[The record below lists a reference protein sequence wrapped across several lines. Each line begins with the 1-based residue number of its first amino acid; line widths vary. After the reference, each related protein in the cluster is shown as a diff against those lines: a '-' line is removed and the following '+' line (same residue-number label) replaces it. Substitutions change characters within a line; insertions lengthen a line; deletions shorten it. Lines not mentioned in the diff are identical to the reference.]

1 MPKAAMV
8 GAGLI
13 GRSWSIVFARAGW
26 DVALY
31 DSVTAVTDQA
41 YAKVTEGN
49 TRAWTYERA
58 LEVDREE
65 ADEPEEAPEKLP
77 PAPRPPGAR
86 SADFHK
92 KAAPKKRAKQD

>member
-1 MPKAAMV
+1 MEKKIRTKPGPKGKPLSPPLA
-8 GAGLI
+8 
-13 GRSWSIVFARAGW
+13 
-26 DVALY
+26 D
-31 DSVTAVTDQA
+31 T